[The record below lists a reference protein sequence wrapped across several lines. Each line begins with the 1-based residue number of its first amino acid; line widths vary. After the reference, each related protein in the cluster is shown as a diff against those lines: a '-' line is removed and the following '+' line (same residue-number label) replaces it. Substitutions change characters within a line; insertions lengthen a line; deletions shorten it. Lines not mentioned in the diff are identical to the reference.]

1 MEREID
7 EGMII
12 GMLHTEEGAYLIS
25 YKQLK
30 DRGEQ
35 GFYTLKEY
43 LDSRCGTDL
52 THFNYDPY
60 TGKKID
66 WTELRRI
73 NKEV

>member
-35 GFYTLKEY
+35 GFYTL
-43 LDSRCGTDL
+43 
-52 THFNYDPY
+52 N
-60 TGKKID
+60 
-66 WTELRRI
+66 
-73 NKEV
+73 